1 MFPPFI
7 VEIVRGY
14 DALRCPVNVHAGRK
28 RSVCFRPISS
38 PTMRAI
44 TLEMPMDNLWLSNY
58 RSWLNAGFDS
68 WDALAYC
75 FHGSADVE
83 VLWDE

>member
-1 MFPPFI
+1 
-7 VEIVRGY
+7 
-14 DALRCPVNVHAGRK
+14 
-28 RSVCFRPISS
+28 
-38 PTMRAI
+38 MRAI

>member
-1 MFPPFI
+1 MRVGFGMY
-7 VEIVRGY
+7 V
-14 DALRCPVNVHAGRK
+14 
-28 RSVCFRPISS
+28 S
-38 PTMRAI
+38 PYMMSLAFTMRAVI
-44 TLEMPMDNLWLSNY
+44 TEVTMAQVWLCHY

-83 VLWDE
+83 VLD